1 MRKAII
7 TLLAGIAGLL
17 ACSPAATAQI
27 RSNDPKPEI
36 HADGTVSFTLNAP
49 QASHVQVE
57 FAGTRYEMTRG
68 NGGAWTATSRPE
80 IPGFH
85 YYTFIVDGVVMP
97 DRASFSYN
105 PYTHS
110 SSGVDIPEP
119 GCEEF
124 EVQDVPHGKVSMV
137 KYYSKVDE
145 EWREMMVYTP
155 AGYDSGKK
163 KYPVLYIQHGGG
175 EDHTCWMFQGRTPNI
190 MDNLIAEGKAAP
202 MIVVASNSNLKR
214 RDGVGLGGYNWEGMQ
229 GFLKEL
235 TGSVIPFVES
245 NYRVIADRHH
255 RALCGLSMGGG
266 QSFYIGLRSPEV
278 FGSVGVFSTGMFG
291 GISQAEN
298 FDLEKEIPGILSDTK
313 HFNENIDCFFVTCGE
328 QDPRIGYTRKVI
340 GTMDEAGV
348 NVRFASYPGTHE
360 WQVWR
365 KSLRD
370 FAPML
375 FRK

>member
-97 DRASFSYN
+97 DRASFPYN

-214 RDGVGLGGYNWEGMQ
+214 RDGVGLGGYNVE
-229 GFLKEL
+229 KTPTVT
-235 TGSVIPFVES
+235 TGPSAACPWAGDSRSTSASALRKCSGPSEFFPRECS
-245 NYRVIADRHH
+245 AEFH
-255 RALCGLSMGGG
+255 RPRTST
-266 QSFYIGLRSPEV
+266 SRRKSPE
-278 FGSVGVFSTGMFG
+278 SCRTRSISMRISTAFS
-291 GISQAEN
+291 
-298 FDLEKEIPGILSDTK
+298 
-313 HFNENIDCFFVTCGE
+313 
-328 QDPRIGYTRKVI
+328 
-340 GTMDEAGV
+340 
-348 NVRFASYPGTHE
+348 
-360 WQVWR
+360 
-365 KSLRD
+365 
-370 FAPML
+370 
-375 FRK
+375 